1 MTYTVALDNF
11 SGPMD
16 LLLHLVKQEE
26 VEINE
31 IPLAVICD
39 RYLAAIREMQQ
50 LDVDVASEFLVM
62 ASTLMLIKSRT
73 LLPIE
78 DEVDLEEELN
88 PEDELIQQ
96 LLEYKRFKMASRDLK
111 DLAQERALIYPYRPP
126 KQAKD
131 EGDIELEEV
140 DLMDLVKAFAVILTE
155 TGFTRMPRL
164 LKTEK
169 PLREFIDEVFS
180 ILRERKT
187 VNFAGLFEGSKDRGT
202 VIGRFLAILELAR
215 RGRIRALQVGSFDE
229 IEVSLKDDRDFTLEE
244 FDEIDVEM
252 GQGPTA
258 EERELIDEVIGEA
271 SLETDLDEPASESPR
286 PNDEPESADSGQL
299 TDQADRAVEATEQQ
313 QEVERWR
320 ET

>member
-1 MTYTVALDNF
+1 MTYSVALDNF

-31 IPLAVICD
+31 IPIAKICD
-39 RYLAAIREMQQ
+39 RYLSFIKEMQE
-50 LDVDVASEFLVM
+50 LDVDVAGEFLVM

-78 DEVDLEEELN
+78 EEVDLEEELN

-126 KQAKD
+126 KVVGEEK
-131 EGDIELEEV
+131 EIELEEI
-140 DLMDLVKAFAVILTE
+140 DLMDLVKAFAVILKE

-169 PLREFIDEVFS
+169 PLREYIDEVFA
-180 ILRERKT
+180 ILRERKAVRFT
-187 VNFAGLFEGSKDRGT
+187 GLFEGSKDRES
-202 VIGRFLAILELAR
+202 VIGRFLALLELAR
-215 RGRIRALQVGSFDE
+215 RGRVRAAQVGSFDE
-229 IEVSLKDDRDFTLEE
+229 IEISLKDESDFTLEE
-244 FDEIDVEM
+244 FQEIEVEM
-252 GQGPTA
+252 GEGPTD
-258 EERELIDEVIGEA
+258 EERELLGSAADSADGA
-271 SLETDLDEPASESPR
+271 PAETSGSEPASESPAAPPER
-286 PNDEPESADSGQL
+286 TDEIE
-299 TDQADRAVEATEQQ
+299 REMEA
-313 QEVERWR
+313 ERWP